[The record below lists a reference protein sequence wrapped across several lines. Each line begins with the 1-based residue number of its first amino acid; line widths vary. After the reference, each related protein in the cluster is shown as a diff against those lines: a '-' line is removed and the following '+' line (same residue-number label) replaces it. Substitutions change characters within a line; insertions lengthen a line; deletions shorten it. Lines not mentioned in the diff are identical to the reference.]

1 MTCIMNMHTK
11 HELTGEISGRYI
23 ISKRKEKKQIL
34 DEYCKTTG
42 YNRKYAI
49 EKLRSFGLQPKKKEQ
64 TPGQHRRQRE
74 RFYDM
79 KVEEA
84 LHTIWEVYDY
94 ICAERMHP
102 NLDEMI
108 DKLFTCGELD
118 TDPLTE
124 IKLRKISLGT
134 LKRLLK
140 RIRVRETNRI
150 QGTTKPGI
158 LLKSEIPLRVG
169 EWRETDPG
177 FLEIDTVAHCGDS
190 VAGMYVNTLSA
201 TDIATG
207 WFEGRAVLGKA
218 QERIFEALQDIR
230 LNLPFPLLGL
240 DSDNGYE
247 FINWEMFKYCKKEKI
262 VFTRSRPYKK
272 NDNAHIEQ
280 KNWTCV
286 RRIFGYQRIEEEEKV
301 KLMNDLFKEPLGNYI
316 NFFLPSV
323 KCIEKK
329 RIGSRIVK
337 KYDQARTPFER
348 VCQSGKISEETKQT
362 LRQKYQNLNPVA
374 LRKEIAKLKKKLFT
388 KNPSRSSMNY
398 GQVIK

>member
-1 MTCIMNMHTK
+1 MNMHTK
-11 HELTGEISGRYI
+11 HELTAEISGRYI
-23 ISKRKEKKQIL
+23 ISKRKEKKWIL
-34 DEYCKTTG
+34 DEYCASTG

-49 EKLRSFGLQPKKKEQ
+49 VKLRHFALHPKQKDKV
-64 TPGQHRRQRE
+64 PGKHMRQRE
-74 RFYDM
+74 RFYDL

-84 LHTIWEVYDY
+84 LHKIWEAYDY

-102 NLDEMI
+102 NINSMI
-108 DKLFTCGELD
+108 DKLFDCNELD
-118 TDPLTE
+118 IDLITE
-124 IKLRKISLGT
+124 AKTRRISLGT

-140 RIRVRETNRI
+140 RIRARETNRI

-169 EWRETDPG
+169 EWRESDPG
-177 FLEIDTVAHCGDS
+177 FLEVDTVAHCGDS
-190 VAGMYVNTLSA
+190 AAGIYVNTLSA

-218 QERIFEALQDIR
+218 QTRVFEALQEIR
-230 LNLPFPLLGL
+230 ANLPFPLLGL

-247 FINWEMFKYCKKEKI
+247 FINWEMFRYCKKEKI

-286 RRIFGYQRIEEEEKV
+286 RRIFGYQRIEAEEQLKT
-301 KLMNDLFKEPLGNYI
+301 MNDLFKGSLRDYI

-323 KCIEKK
+323 KCLEKK
-329 RIGSRIVK
+329 RIGSKIVK
-337 KYDQARTPFER
+337 KYDRARTPFER
-348 VCQSGKISEETKQT
+348 VSESPKTSEETKQA
-362 LRQKYQNLNPVA
+362 LKKKYQSLNPVA
-374 LRKEIAKLKKKLFT
+374 LRREIAKLKKKIFS
-388 KNPSRSSMNY
+388 KNQPHPSMNY
-398 GQVIK
+398 GQVFK

>member
-1 MTCIMNMHTK
+1 MNMHTK
-11 HELTGEISGRYI
+11 HELTGIVAGRYL
-23 ISKRKEKKQIL
+23 ISDRREKKKIL
-34 DEYCKTTG
+34 DEFCLSTG

-49 EKLRSFGLQPKKKEQ
+49 EKLRGFALEPKRKKEV
-64 TPGQHRRQRE
+64 PGKHKRVRE
-74 RFYDM
+74 KFYDM

-102 NLDEMI
+102 NLGQMVS
-108 DKLFTCGELD
+108 KLFECGELEI
-118 TDPLTE
+118 DPLTE
-124 IKLRKISLGT
+124 IKVRTVSLGT
-134 LKRLLK
+134 LKRILK
-140 RIRVRETNRI
+140 RIKVRTTNRI

-169 EWRETDPG
+169 EWRESDPG
-177 FLEIDTVAHCGDS
+177 FLEVDTVAHCGDS
-190 VAGMYVNTLSA
+190 VAGMYANTLSA
-201 TDIATG
+201 TDVNTG

-218 QERIFEALQDIR
+218 QERVFGALEDVR
-230 LNLPFPLLGL
+230 KNLPFPLLGL

-247 FINWEMFKYCKKEKI
+247 FINWELFKYCKKENI

-286 RRIFGYQRIEEEEKV
+286 RRIFGYQRIENKKQI
-301 KLMNDLFKEPLGNYI
+301 KLMNVLFKGPLGDYT

-329 RIGSRIVK
+329 RIGSKIVK
-337 KYDQARTPFER
+337 KYDKARTPFER
-348 VCQSGKISEETKQT
+348 VCQSQKIPEETKRK
-362 LRQKYQNLNPVA
+362 LKERYQDLNPVV
-374 LRKEIAKLKKKLFT
+374 LRKEIAKLKKKIF
-388 KNPSRSSMNY
+388 
-398 GQVIK
+398 IKKSVASGMIYSQIIK